1 MISSLFLILGLG
13 LGFVLGWIIARSQTT
28 PAISKATADF
38 ESKAK
43 VAEAKAAAFLEQN
56 QKAEASLAELRALLA
71 DEKEAKAVAL
81 TRFDES
87 LKNVESQRR
96 ILEEAQERFKTAFE
110 ALSGEAL
117 KSNNKAFLDLAAKS
131 MDVLLKGA
139 QNEIGEKANEIR
151 SIVSPLE
158 KTLERYEQQ
167 IGELEKTRATA
178 YGSLDNQIKSLI
190 SSQQLLEKETGN
202 LVAALRTPHVRG
214 QWGQISLKRVVEL
227 SGMSEHCDYN
237 EQVSVKVEESRLQPD
252 MLIHLP
258 GGKQVVIDSKVSLH
272 AYMDYIEA
280 TDETARKAALVKHA
294 QQIRKHMNDLSSK
307 SYWSQFPQAP
317 EFVIMFIPGEPF
329 VSAAV
334 ENDPTL
340 IEEGVENR
348 IIIST
353 PTTLI
358 ALLRAISYGWRQEQV
373 AKNTQQIAD
382 LGRQV
387 YERFSAFLSHLTKTR
402 NSLEQTIFNFNRT
415 VASLEGR
422 VLPSLRKFKDLGTT
436 GADDLPS
443 VEPIEQ
449 SPRQVEAAEG
459 KERERDLLSSEK

>member
-1 MISSLFLILGLG
+1 MITSLFLILGLAA
-13 LGFVLGWIIARSQTT
+13 GFIVGWLMARSQTG
-28 PAISKATADF
+28 PSISKATADF
-38 ESKAK
+38 ETRAR
-43 VAEAKAAAFLEQN
+43 VAEAKATAFLEQN
-56 QKAEASLAELRALLA
+56 QKAEALTAELRALLEN
-71 DEKEAKAVAL
+71 EKEAKAIAT
-81 TRFDES
+81 TRFEES
-87 LKNVESQRR
+87 LKNVEAQRK

-139 QNEIGEKANEIR
+139 ENQIGEKTNEIR
-151 SIVSPLE
+151 GIVSPLE
-158 KTLERYEQQ
+158 KTLERYEHQ
-167 IGELEKTRATA
+167 IGELEKARATA

-190 SSQQLLEKETGN
+190 SSQQVLEKETGN
-202 LVAALRTPHVRG
+202 LVSALRTPHVRG

-227 SGMSEHCDYN
+227 SGMSEHCDYK

-252 MLIHLP
+252 MIIHLP

-280 TDETARKAALVKHA
+280 SEEPARKAALVKHA
-294 QQIRKHMNDLSSK
+294 QQIRKHMNDLASK

-334 ENDPTL
+334 QNDPTL

-358 ALLRAISYGWRQEQV
+358 TLLRAISYGWRQEQV

-402 NSLEQTIFNFNRT
+402 NSLEQSIFNFNRT

-422 VLPSLRKFKDLGTT
+422 VLPSLRRFKELGAT

-449 SPRQVEAAEG
+449 SARQVEAP
-459 KERERDLLSSEK
+459 ERDLLSSEN